1 MITDVTNVL
10 PMLANVH
17 PMVAEESSVGN
28 KNPQKVAK
36 IEEKNQKNR
45 TNMSWQHCFR
55 LKQPINY
62 PVPWLTLVISAT
74 IGYIGY
80 PLKRIGKHYWHW
92 WGTRCI
98 FGNPQQSWHR
108 RPDDIGSLSQSSNQA
123 GIIIGFHGSPN
134 CPGLVKK
141 RSI

>member
-62 PVPWLTLVISAT
+62 PVP
-74 IGYIGY
+74 
-80 PLKRIGKHYWHW
+80 
-92 WGTRCI
+92 
-98 FGNPQQSWHR
+98 
-108 RPDDIGSLSQSSNQA
+108 
-123 GIIIGFHGSPN
+123 
-134 CPGLVKK
+134 
-141 RSI
+141 

>member
-17 PMVAEESSVGN
+17 PMVTNVYLMVAEESSVGN

-62 PVPWLTLVISAT
+62 PVP
-74 IGYIGY
+74 
-80 PLKRIGKHYWHW
+80 
-92 WGTRCI
+92 
-98 FGNPQQSWHR
+98 
-108 RPDDIGSLSQSSNQA
+108 
-123 GIIIGFHGSPN
+123 
-134 CPGLVKK
+134 
-141 RSI
+141 